1 MMASVPMV
9 SMTGWFIS
17 LEGIEGAGKTTQTR
31 LLADWLTQKGYGVL
45 ITHEPGGTPL
55 GQSLRQLLLQ
65 HKLPHRTELLL
76 YAADRATHV
85 TEVLKPALQ
94 SNKIVLCDRYTDS
107 TIAYQGW
114 GRGVEVTLIEQMN
127 QVATEGLT
135 PDLTLW
141 LDVPVAVGL
150 ARAKGR
156 GALDQMERESLA
168 FHERVRQGYQH
179 LNGQYPER
187 MVRIAAELP
196 IEQVFQQISLVVSAH
211 FFGASGCQSIG
222 RK

>member
-9 SMTGWFIS
+9 PMTGWFIS

-45 ITHEPGGTPL
+45 VTHEPGGTPL

-94 SNKIVLCDRYTDS
+94 NNKFILCDRYTDS

-114 GRGVEVTLIEQMN
+114 GRGVDVTLIEQMN
-127 QVATEGLT
+127 HVATEGLT

-179 LNGQYPER
+179 LNDQYPER
-187 MVRIAAELP
+187 MVRIAAALP
-196 IEQVFQQISLVVSAH
+196 VEQVFQQICLAVSSR
-211 FFGASGCQSIG
+211 FFGASGCQ
-222 RK
+222 

>member
-1 MMASVPMV
+1 MMDSVPMV
-9 SMTGWFIS
+9 PMTGWFIS

-55 GQSLRQLLLQ
+55 GQSLRQLLLHHQ
-65 HKLPHRTELLL
+65 LPHRTELLL

-85 TEVLKPALQ
+85 TDVLKPALQ

-179 LNGQYPER
+179 LNSQYPER

-196 IEQVFQQISLVVSAH
+196 VEQVFQQISLAVSGR
-211 FFGASGCQSIG
+211 FFGASGCQ
-222 RK
+222 